1 MPITN
6 SFISVSS
13 GGEYNSYSKLIPNIS
28 FNVDVGE
35 DDLTVTGAIIVGGII
50 TYIIANDLTGFGMAD
65 NLALIVLIPLFV
77 FLGGEL

>member
-1 MPITN
+1 MVIPN
-6 SFISVSS
+6 SMSNMNI
-13 GGEYNSYSKLIPNIS
+13 ELIIPNIS

-65 NLALIVLIPLFV
+65 D
-77 FLGGEL
+77 